1 MTARPRVLLI
11 GLDGFSP
18 DLAEQWIAE
27 GRLPHLAALQA
38 RGYLG
43 ALAGVVPPVT
53 YPAWTTCVT
62 GVNPGRHGIPD
73 FTVPLSHR
81 PGIRFL
87 NSSDRQA
94 PALWNILSELERRVC
109 ILGVPASYPP
119 EAVNGIM
126 ISGFDSPVADRI
138 DPSFVYPPEL
148 YKSVSDWPFSLFQ
161 EHRIS
166 EVWYE
171 EAFTLLEKKIAI
183 HEEIACRLLSQEAW
197 DLFMVVLTEAD
208 TASHHFWPLEDE
220 HSPRHNPDITA
231 PHNPIRRIYERLD
244 EAVGRLCDLFGEA
257 GLVLVVSDHGFG
269 GAGTTSLHL
278 NNFLAE
284 QGWLS
289 YEGNL
294 PAGLKQALLRW
305 VPQRFRGALF
315 RRFQRLAENVESRAR
330 FQGIQW
336 TKTRAWSDELDY
348 CPAVR
353 LNVMG
358 REPRGVIPPEAYS
371 ESVAELCALLETL
384 PEVKKAI
391 ARNDIYHGEHVDRAA
406 DIFLELDWSTG
417 YRASVVRKRG
427 GEVAEA
433 LPVSAWKGG
442 KEQGCAGVHKNPAFL
457 ASNLPLCREDPG
469 LIDVAPTVLSW
480 LGVDSGDMEGRPF
493 TASAGVA
500 EEMRGE
506 SWIKGAETKYTE
518 EEEALLEQRMKALGY
533 FE

>member
-1 MTARPRVLLI
+1 MSVRPRVLLI

-18 DLAEQWIAE
+18 DLAEEWMAE
-27 GRLPHLAALQA
+27 GRLPHLAALRS
-38 RGYLG
+38 RGYMG
-43 ALAGVVPPVT
+43 ALQGVTPPVT

-73 FTVPLSHR
+73 FTVPLSDRH
-81 PGIRFL
+81 GIRFL
-87 NSSDRQA
+87 NSSDRQV
-94 PALWNILSELERRVC
+94 PALWNILSELDRRVC

-119 EAVNGIM
+119 EAVNGAM

-148 YKSVSDWPFSLFQ
+148 FKEVSHWPFSLFQ

-166 EVWYE
+166 EGWYE
-171 EAFTLLEKKIAI
+171 EALHLLEKKIAM
-183 HEEIACRLLSQEAW
+183 HEEIACKLLRQEAW

-208 TASHHFWPLEDE
+208 TASHHFWPLEDKK
-220 HSPRHNPDITA
+220 SPRHNAAITE
-231 PHNPIRRIYERLD
+231 PEHPVRRIYERLD
-244 EAVGRLCDLFGEA
+244 EAVGRFCEIFGEA

-269 GAGTTSLHL
+269 GASTTSLHI

-289 YEGNL
+289 YEGAL
-294 PAGLKQALLRW
+294 PKGLKQALLRW

-315 RRFQRLAENVESRAR
+315 RRFRRLVETVESRAR

-336 TKTRAWSDELDY
+336 AETRAWSDELDY

-358 REPRGVIPPEAYS
+358 REPQGVIPQEAYGETVS
-371 ESVAELCALLETL
+371 KLCALLETL
-384 PEVKKAI
+384 PEVKQAI
-391 ARNDIYHGEHVDRAA
+391 PRDTVYHGAHVDRAA

-417 YRASVVRKRG
+417 YRASVLRKRG
-427 GEVAEA
+427 GEAVQS
-433 LPVSAWKGG
+433 LPPDAYKGG

-457 ASNLPLCREDPG
+457 AANRPLCHDTPG
-469 LIDVAPTVLSW
+469 LIDVAPTVLNW
-480 LGVDSGDMEGRPF
+480 LGVDAEAMEGRSFIEPEV
-493 TASAGVA
+493 VA
-500 EEMRGE
+500 EEKGGR
-506 SWIKGAETKYTE
+506 SWIKGASTKYTE